1 MFTILIVEDE
11 KKISELVA
19 KELRKW
25 GYVAHLI
32 DDFQK
37 VEEVFLHTQPHL
49 IILDI
54 NLPYY
59 NGFYWCE
66 RIRRHSNIPIIFLS
80 SRTEMMDMMMALNMG
95 GDDFIQKPFSMEML
109 LTKVHALLRRSYTYH
124 QQIEMDI
131 LTHRDMTLHLKKAVV
146 SIGDQE
152 IELTKNEFKILCV
165 LIEHKLQIVQRE
177 ELMTA
182 LWEDESFVDDNTLTV
197 NINRLRRKLSDYGL
211 DDYIQTKKGQG
222 YMLV

>member
-11 KKISELVA
+11 KKISEIVA
-19 KELRKW
+19 TDLKNW
-25 GYVAHLI
+25 GYATHVI
-32 DDFQK
+32 EDFQK
-37 VEEVFLHTQPHL
+37 VEEVFLSIQPHL

-80 SRTEMMDMMMALNMG
+80 SRTEEMDMMMALNMG

-109 LTKVHALLRRSYTYH
+109 VTKVHSLLRRTYTYH
-124 QQIEMDI
+124 NAEMDI
-131 LTHRDMTLHLKKAVV
+131 IKHREMTLHLKKSVV
-146 SIGDQE
+146 CIDDKE
-152 IELTKNEFKILCV
+152 IELTRNEFKILCI
-165 LIEHKLQIVQRE
+165 LLEHKNEIVERDE
-177 ELMTA
+177 IMRV
-182 LWEDESFVDDNTLTV
+182 LWEDENFIDDNTLTV
-197 NINRLRRKLSDYGL
+197 NVNRLRRKLSDNGIV
-211 DDYIQTKKGQG
+211 DYIETKKGQG

>member
-19 KELRKW
+19 AELRKW
-25 GYVAHLI
+25 GYIAQTVE
-32 DDFQK
+32 DFQK
-37 VEEVFLHTQPHL
+37 VEESFQSTNPHL
-49 IILDI
+49 VIMDI

-59 NGFYWCE
+59 NGFHWCE
-66 RIRRHSNIPIIFLS
+66 RIRRHSNIPILFLS

-109 LTKVHALLRRSYTYH
+109 LTKIHTLLRRSYTYH
-124 QQIEMDI
+124 QVETHV
-131 LTHRDMTLHLKKAVV
+131 LTHRDLTLHVKKAVV
-146 SIGDQE
+146 TINHQD
-152 IELTKNEFKILCV
+152 IELTKNEFKILCI
-165 LIEHKLQIVQRE
+165 LLEHKNQIVQRD

-182 LWEDESFVDDNTLTV
+182 LWEDENFIDDNTLTV
-197 NINRLRRKLSDYGL
+197 NMNRLRRKLSENGI